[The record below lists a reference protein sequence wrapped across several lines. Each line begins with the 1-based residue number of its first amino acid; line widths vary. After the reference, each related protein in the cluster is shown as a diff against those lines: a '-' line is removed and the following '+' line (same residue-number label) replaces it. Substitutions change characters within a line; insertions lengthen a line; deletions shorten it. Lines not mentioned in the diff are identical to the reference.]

1 MKSVFYIV
9 LKNRRK
15 KGDSVR
21 MEWPKIIQAPGYN
34 IYHTL
39 REKRVIIKVDT
50 SGVIYEGSNHSSK
63 YTMLKVPPLAA
74 CISFKIMNITLE
86 DAGFY
91 SVGTTDDDISLDR
104 GVFLIVTGNHLN
116 VANVMHEVSFKDNA
130 IIAGFLNASAY
141 CIQLTQRHL

>member
-9 LKNRRK
+9 LKHRRK

-34 IYHTL
+34 IYYTL
-39 REKRVIIKVDT
+39 REKRVIIQVDT
-50 SGVIYEGSNHSSK
+50 SEVIYEGSNHSSK

-74 CISFKIMNITLE
+74 CISFEIMNITLE

-104 GVFLIVTGNHLN
+104 GGFLIVTGNHLN
-116 VANVMHEVSFKDNA
+116 VANVMH
-130 IIAGFLNASAY
+130 
-141 CIQLTQRHL
+141 

>member
-9 LKNRRK
+9 LNHRRK

-21 MEWPKIIQAPGYN
+21 MEWPKIIQTPGYN
-34 IYHTL
+34 IYYTL
-39 REKRVIIKVDT
+39 RETRVIIQVDT

-63 YTMLKVPPLAA
+63 YTMLKVPPMSA

-91 SVGTTDDDISLDR
+91 SVGTTDDDISLDH

-116 VANVMHEVSFKDNA
+116 VALSEF
-130 IIAGFLNASAY
+130 
-141 CIQLTQRHL
+141 QR

>member
-9 LKNRRK
+9 LKHRRK

-21 MEWPKIIQAPGYN
+21 MEWPKIIQAPGYK
-34 IYHTL
+34 IYYTL
-39 REKRVIIKVDT
+39 RETRVIIQVDT

-63 YTMLKVPPLAA
+63 YTMLKVPPMSA
-74 CISFKIMNITLE
+74 CISFEIMNITLE

-104 GVFLIVTGNHLN
+104 GGFLIVTGNHLN
-116 VANVMHEVSFKDNA
+116 VANVMH
-130 IIAGFLNASAY
+130 
-141 CIQLTQRHL
+141 

>member
-9 LKNRRK
+9 LKHRRK

-39 REKRVIIKVDT
+39 RKTRVIIQVDT

-63 YTMLKVPPLAA
+63 YTMLKVSPTCMSA

-91 SVGTTDDDISLDR
+91 SVGTTDDDISLDH

-116 VANVMHEVSFKDNA
+116 VALSEF
-130 IIAGFLNASAY
+130 
-141 CIQLTQRHL
+141 QR

>member
-1 MKSVFYIV
+1 
-9 LKNRRK
+9 
-15 KGDSVR
+15 

-34 IYHTL
+34 IYYTL
-39 REKRVIIKVDT
+39 RETRVIIQVDT

-63 YTMLKVPPLAA
+63 YTMLKVPPLAV

-91 SVGTTDDDISLDR
+91 SVGTTDDISLDR

-116 VANVMHEVSFKDNA
+116 VANVMH
-130 IIAGFLNASAY
+130 
-141 CIQLTQRHL
+141 

>member
-9 LKNRRK
+9 LKHRRK

-21 MEWPKIIQAPGYN
+21 MEWPNIIQAPGYN
-34 IYHTL
+34 IYYTL
-39 REKRVIIKVDT
+39 RETRVIIQVDT

-63 YTMLKVPPLAA
+63 YTMLTVPPMSA

-116 VANVMHEVSFKDNA
+116 VANVMH
-130 IIAGFLNASAY
+130 
-141 CIQLTQRHL
+141 

>member
-9 LKNRRK
+9 LKHRRK

-34 IYHTL
+34 IYYTL
-39 REKRVIIKVDT
+39 RETRVIIQVDT

-63 YTMLKVPPLAA
+63 YTLLKVPPLAA

-104 GVFLIVTGNHLN
+104 GVFLIVTGNY
-116 VANVMHEVSFKDNA
+116 
-130 IIAGFLNASAY
+130 LNAALSEF
-141 CIQLTQRHL
+141 QR

>member
-1 MKSVFYIV
+1 
-9 LKNRRK
+9 
-15 KGDSVR
+15 

-34 IYHTL
+34 IYYTL
-39 REKRVIIKVDT
+39 RKTRVIIQVDT

-91 SVGTTDDDISLDR
+91 SVGTTGDKIS
-104 GVFLIVTGNHLN
+104 
-116 VANVMHEVSFKDNA
+116 
-130 IIAGFLNASAY
+130 
-141 CIQLTQRHL
+141 

>member
-1 MKSVFYIV
+1 
-9 LKNRRK
+9 
-15 KGDSVR
+15 
-21 MEWPKIIQAPGYN
+21 MEWPKIIQAPGYI

-39 REKRVIIKVDT
+39 RETRVIIQVDT

-74 CISFKIMNITLE
+74 CISYKIMNITLE

-130 IIAGFLNASAY
+130 IIAGFLNVSAY
-141 CIQLTQRHL
+141 CIQLTQRH

>member
-1 MKSVFYIV
+1 MKSVYYIV

-21 MEWPKIIQAPGYN
+21 MEWPKIIQAPGHN

-39 REKRVIIKVDT
+39 REKRVIIQVDT

-63 YTMLKVPPLAA
+63 YTMLKVPPMSA

-91 SVGTTDDDISLDR
+91 SVGTTHDDISLDR
-104 GVFLIVTGNHLN
+104 GVFLIVTGNHL
-116 VANVMHEVSFKDNA
+116 M
-130 IIAGFLNASAY
+130 L
-141 CIQLTQRHL
+141 CIK

>member
-9 LKNRRK
+9 LKHRRK

-21 MEWPKIIQAPGYN
+21 MEWPKIIQAPGHT

-39 REKRVIIKVDT
+39 REKRVIIQVDT

-63 YTMLKVPPLAA
+63 YTMLKVSPTCMSA

-91 SVGTTDDDISLDR
+91 SVGTTGDEIS
-104 GVFLIVTGNHLN
+104 
-116 VANVMHEVSFKDNA
+116 
-130 IIAGFLNASAY
+130 
-141 CIQLTQRHL
+141 